1 MQDVTLPAM
10 ILLGTLGAASLM
22 VWGLIGS
29 RIRQGGPVI
38 SGTTL
43 PLPRVH
49 WISAV
54 LVLSWVTMQLM
65 VLGSAPSSD
74 GVKVPDLVDVQA
86 LCLFSGVLFLA
97 LLIPLVSQEQP
108 ETSGFGFDLRDWRRQ
123 AWLGVLGFLGCVVP
137 VIAAWSTTLPW
148 RTPTSQHGLLQLLEH
163 DDSLLSLAWI
173 VLAAVV
179 LAPLLE
185 ELMYRVILQ
194 TWLQRIAPPR
204 EALLAVA
211 VVFAAV
217 HRLPDAVPL
226 FPLALILGY
235 LYQQTRSFLTVVVTH
250 MLFNATNLALAVM

>member
-1 MQDVTLPAM
+1 MQDVTLPAI
-10 ILLGTLGAASLM
+10 ILLGTLMTASLL
-22 VWGLIGS
+22 VWVLTGT
-29 RIRQGGPVI
+29 RVWQGRSVI
-38 SGTTL
+38 SVAAVE
-43 PLPRVH
+43 LPRVH
-49 WISAV
+49 WVSAV
-54 LVLSWVTMQLM
+54 LVLAWVTML
-65 VLGSAPSSD
+65 LLTLIGAPSSD
-74 GVKVPDLVDVQA
+74 AGKVPSLVGVQTQ
-86 LCLFSGVLFLA
+86 CLFNGLFFLG
-97 LLIPLVSQEQP
+97 LVIPLVSREQP
-108 ETSGFGFDLRDWRRQ
+108 ETASLGFHLDGWPQ
-123 AWLGVLGFLGCVVP
+123 QIWLGVVGFLVCVAP

-148 RTPTSQHGLLQLLEH
+148 RTKTSQHGLLQLLEQ
-163 DDSLLSLAWI
+163 DDSLVALAWI

-204 EALLAVA
+204 EALIAVA

-226 FPLALILGY
+226 LPLALILGY